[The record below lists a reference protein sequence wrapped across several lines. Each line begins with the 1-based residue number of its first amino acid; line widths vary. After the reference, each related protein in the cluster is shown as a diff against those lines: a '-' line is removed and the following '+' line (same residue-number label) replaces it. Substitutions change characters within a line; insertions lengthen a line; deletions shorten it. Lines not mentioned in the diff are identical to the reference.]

1 MLLTQ
6 NKLVM
11 SAVIFSSIL
20 FIFVFALEKTKIL
33 INIVPKARGE
43 VSINEDLV
51 ITTTKTGHQI
61 IVKKN
66 DMFFGNE
73 VRFSGSLKYVLSDI
87 ALSLCKPNDIIVDT
101 TAYFGYNVISMGA
114 KLQGTGKIYAF
125 EDNRQIYSCL
135 RKSILLND
143 MDNFIKVKNVAISDR
158 KGIREKE
165 DFMAVH
171 ENPDGSFSTPPTFV
185 AQSNTLDD
193 EMKDLASKI
202 DLMLIDDAGYEFEI
216 LKGAQNIIRNSPK
229 LVILSYYER
238 KLSARGIPVKEE
250 LDKFVDD
257 GFYIYFVDEDG
268 KTSEPST
275 SEIAAKDIGVII
287 ITKNRMVKE
296 SVSKLNDAK
305 SKKDKSKKE

>member
-1 MLLTQ
+1 
-6 NKLVM
+6 
-11 SAVIFSSIL
+11 
-20 FIFVFALEKTKIL
+20 
-33 INIVPKARGE
+33 
-43 VSINEDLV
+43 
-51 ITTTKTGHQI
+51 
-61 IVKKN
+61 
-66 DMFFGNE
+66 
-73 VRFSGSLKYVLSDI
+73 
-87 ALSLCKPNDIIVDT
+87 
-101 TAYFGYNVISMGA
+101 
-114 KLQGTGKIYAF
+114 
-125 EDNRQIYSCL
+125 
-135 RKSILLND
+135 
-143 MDNFIKVKNVAISDR
+143 
-158 KGIREKE
+158 
-165 DFMAVH
+165 
-171 ENPDGSFSTPPTFV
+171 
-185 AQSNTLDD
+185 
-193 EMKDLASKI
+193 MKDLASKI

>member
-61 IVKKN
+61 IVKKD

-73 VRFSGSLKYVLSDI
+73 MRFSGSLKYIFSDI
-87 ALSLCKPNDIIVDT
+87 ALSLCKPNDVIIDT
-101 TAYFGYNVISMGA
+101 GAYFGYNVICMAS